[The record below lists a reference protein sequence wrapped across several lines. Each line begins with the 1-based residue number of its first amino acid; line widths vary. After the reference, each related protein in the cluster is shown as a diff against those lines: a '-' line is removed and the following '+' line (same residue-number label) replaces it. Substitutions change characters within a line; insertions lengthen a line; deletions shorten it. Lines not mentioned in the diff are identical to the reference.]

1 MTFYRFEIY
10 NTAGSR
16 AFLTET
22 ASYVTYKKLGI
33 SFFAEYEQINK
44 ETRSRADINLNR
56 LRDQMRSR
64 SEPCLSY
71 SQSHRRSKE
80 HDSNSLGYNS

>member
-16 AFLTET
+16 AYLTET
-22 ASYVTYKKLGI
+22 ASYVTWKKLGI

-80 HDSNSLGYNS
+80 YGSSFQ